1 MQVSMWSMAS
11 FMLSRAFCLS
21 SATGLCNL
29 LHSGA
34 VVAAV
39 VNTRDVDIDEACS
52 VLITFEAYLDFF
64 SAPFFNSCSLSTFT
78 GMSKFDDT
86 LA

>member
-1 MQVSMWSMAS
+1 MQISMWSMAS

-21 SATGLCNL
+21 SATCLCNL

-39 VNTRDVDIDEACS
+39 VNTRDVDEACS

-64 SAPFFNSCSLSTFT
+64 SALFFNSGSLSTFT
-78 GMSKFDDT
+78 GMSKFDDA